1 LCSCQELKT
10 NKENKTNKQL
20 GNKNNNAF
28 RGNLW
33 LPAESPER
41 AMPAIE
47 CWKKKKA
54 CEIKVN
60 VQRHKIGIHGH
71 AGLTGQTG
79 L

>member
-1 LCSCQELKT
+1 
-10 NKENKTNKQL
+10 
-20 GNKNNNAF
+20 
-28 RGNLW
+28 
-33 LPAESPER
+33 
-41 AMPAIE
+41 MPAIE
-47 CWKKKKA
+47 RWKKKKA